1 MRRLIKYF
9 LIAIALYLAMR
20 TSIALFFYDQLPIA
34 FIASEFNQDQMDEY
48 RARVLIPGFFLTL
61 IYFIFRYLS
70 GKNPTSAIWPMY
82 VSSIAMLITHI
93 IGFMTFMPLTQDP
106 IAMFLVTLAI
116 FLVSRKAHH
125 KRKNEIF

>member
-1 MRRLIKYF
+1 MGRLIKYF
-9 LIAIALYLAMR
+9 LITIALYLAMR
-20 TSIALFFYDQLPIA
+20 TLIALFFYDQLPIA

-125 KRKNEIF
+125 VRKKEIF